1 MLSEI
6 LAPLLKH
13 PDEVFSDRSEKVL
26 LEPGY
31 SSATYLLVCKTW
43 FRVAT
48 PLLYNVVILRT
59 SAQSEAIQ
67 TVLKAH
73 PEIGSFI
80 KKLRVEGGFG
90 DAMHTILKSAPN
102 ITDLFLTLSIWGS
115 GNVRGLCSG
124 LPLINPR
131 RVIIDDDEKRPKKN
145 KFVTELFETLIEL
158 IPKWDRLQTFDSP
171 YTPGHHPTSTAR
183 AEALAS
189 ALRESRTLQT
199 LIVGI
204 GIGDEFPHYLYQVV
218 NMPSLK
224 RLHFEQRQS
233 FALNM
238 HLRAEVEANP
248 KLKAIVTFSMP
259 TLEPSEMI
267 WETLSKFTSA
277 FFPSLPLPALEQSR
291 TSFAGNFKEFKR
303 LSETEEGTAEKLEV
317 LLPVIN
323 RKKPVNP
330 VNPMLL
336 APFTSVTDFT
346 WRAHDPRLLFTP
358 IPAGF
363 SPFSNLE
370 ILSIGG
376 ASPTVLD
383 FGSQLPLASLRK
395 VHLCETADIP
405 ASIAFLQSHGAK
417 LVELTAPLDILAKID
432 VFNLSP
438 NLNLLVIVAP
448 SDENSPVVL
457 DDFFTCSN
465 PHPTLSSLRFDILP
479 LPRKLEPAIQRAFE
493 RLEPQSF
500 PLLKEM
506 SMICIEWP
514 TSQHGKNKWII
525 LSEVLRP
532 KGIKLTDMHGIG
544 GTGKRKL

>member
-1 MLSEI
+1 MADQATPVANVPEEILSEI
-6 LAPLLKH
+6 LTPLLKH
-13 PDEVFSDRSEKVL
+13 PDAVFSDRSQKAL

-31 SSATYLLVCKTW
+31 SSATYLLVCKAW

-59 SAQSEAIQ
+59 SAQAEAIQ

-73 PEIGSFI
+73 PEIGNFI

-90 DAMHTILKSAPN
+90 DAMHTILKSALN

-131 RVIIDDDEKRPKKN
+131 RVIIDDDERRPKNN
-145 KFVTELFETLIEL
+145 KLITQLFATLIEL

-171 YTPGHHPTSTAR
+171 YTSGEHHPTSTAR

-189 ALRESRTLQT
+189 ALRESRTIQR

-204 GIGDEFPHYLYQVV
+204 GVGDGFPDYLYQVV

-224 RLHFEQRQS
+224 HLHFEQRQS
-233 FALNM
+233 LALDTR
-238 HLRAEVEANP
+238 LRTAVEADP
-248 KLKAIVTFSMP
+248 RLKAIVTFSTP
-259 TLEPSEMI
+259 ASDKSSSGSF
-267 WETLSKFTSA
+267 LSS
-277 FFPSLPLPALEQSR
+277 PSLAPVQSKKY
-291 TSFAGNFKEFKR
+291 FAGNFKEFKR

-317 LLPVIN
+317 FLPVIN

-336 APFTSVTDFT
+336 APFTSLTHFT
-346 WRAHDPRLLFTP
+346 WRALDPRLLFTP

-363 SPFSNLE
+363 SPFPNLE

-383 FGSQLPLASLRK
+383 FGSQLPLTSLRK
-395 VHLCETADIP
+395 VHLREIADIP

-438 NLNLLVIVAP
+438 NLNLLVIVPP
-448 SDENSPVVL
+448 SDQVCPWI
-457 DDFFTCSN
+457 DN
-465 PHPTLSSLRFDILP
+465 PRST
-479 LPRKLEPAIQRAFE
+479 PRKLEPAIQRAFE
-493 RLEPQSF
+493 RFEPQSF

-506 SMICIEWP
+506 KMGCIQWP

-532 KGIKLTDMHGIG
+532 KGIKLTDVHGIG
-544 GTGKRKL
+544 GTGKRNL